1 MSQTHQLSVSA
12 LLYGHGDVPTPLDST
27 VKVLDE
33 ILSDFIINLS
43 LESYLPASIAG
54 RQKVKL
60 DDVKFACRKNPKFL
74 GKIQENIEKKEEI
87 EKARK
92 MADANDDKIMRAGGK
107 GKGVEEELGEGDDD
121 IETATLGGRSTNTRQ

>member
-1 MSQTHQLSVSA
+1 VAA
-12 LLYGHGDVPTPLDST
+12 LLYGHGDVATPVDGT
-27 VKVLDE
+27 IKVLDE

-92 MADANDDKIMRAGGK
+92 MADANDDKIMKGGFQQSK
-107 GKGVEEELGEGDDD
+107 EEELGEGDDD
-121 IETATLGGRSTNTRQ
+121 IETATVGGKSTGTGRGK